1 MANARKIVAAIMAAT
16 ALATTAMSGISA
28 SASYKDDELTYFSV
42 SGYSERST
50 KVREKD
56 DSTSASIKIVSTNP
70 SGCKATVKVYGNY
83 SQSTSG
89 GVNKT
94 AGTPKVVG
102 ASSYYTYLPNYV
114 WEHMKKDSSGHVHD
128 HIYAYLTLRT
138 YSNPQAKPDFS
149 IVKGYWSP
157 DSI

>member
-50 KVREKD
+50 KVREKE
-56 DSTSASIKIVSTNP
+56 DSTSASIKIVS
-70 SGCKATVKVYGNY
+70 TVKVYGNY

>member
-1 MANARKIVAAIMAAT
+1 MTNFKKLVASIMAAA

-28 SASYKDDELTYFSV
+28 SASYHDDELNYFSV
-42 SGYSERST
+42 SGYSEHST
-50 KVREKD
+50 SVREKE
-56 DSTSASIKIVSTNP
+56 DSTSASIRIASTNP
-70 SGCKATVKVYGNY
+70 SGCKATVRVYGNY

-114 WEHMKKDSSGHVHD
+114 WEDMKKDSSGHVHD
-128 HIYAYLTLRT
+128 HIYA
-138 YSNPQAKPDFS
+138 
-149 IVKGYWSP
+149 
-157 DSI
+157 

>member
-50 KVREKD
+50 KVREKE

-102 ASSYYTYLPNYV
+102 ASSYYT
-114 WEHMKKDSSGHVHD
+114 
-128 HIYAYLTLRT
+128 
-138 YSNPQAKPDFS
+138 
-149 IVKGYWSP
+149 
-157 DSI
+157 